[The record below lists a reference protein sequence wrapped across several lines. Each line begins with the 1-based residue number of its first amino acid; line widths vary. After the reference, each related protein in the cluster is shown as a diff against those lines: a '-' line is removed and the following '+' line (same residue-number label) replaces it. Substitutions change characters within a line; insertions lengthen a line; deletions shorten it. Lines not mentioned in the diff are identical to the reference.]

1 MRAPHQLIHD
11 PHKSISLTPVS
22 DDHTI
27 YTGKATPDAAADRG
41 WLLGHFKEP
50 GDPRHSEDVE
60 IKWGVHPKGEA
71 RERWVTGERRT
82 ALQVLISGRFR
93 LEFPGR
99 TVVLAEQGD
108 YVVWGRGVDHS
119 WYAEE
124 DTVVLT
130 VRWPSVPG
138 YRAEG
143 PAEGHTACDGAHESG
158 QRSRNAAIVSTEV

>member
-1 MRAPHQLIHD
+1 MN
-11 PHKSISLTPVS
+11 
-22 DDHTI
+22 DDSI
-27 YTGKATPDAAADRG
+27 YTGKAAPDAAADRG
-41 WLLGHFKEP
+41 WLLGHFKDP
-50 GDPRHSEDVE
+50 ADPRHSEDVE
-60 IKWGVHPKGEA
+60 IKWGVHPKGEERA
-71 RERWVTGERRT
+71 RWVRGEERT

-124 DTVVLT
+124 DAVVLT

-138 YRAEG
+138 YRADG
-143 PAEGHTACDGAHESG
+143 PHGPSNSPSG
-158 QRSRNAAIVSTEV
+158 G

>member
-1 MRAPHQLIHD
+1 MSDPAP
-11 PHKSISLTPVS
+11 PAPTTRTPTTSAV
-22 DDHTI
+22 
-27 YTGKATPDAAADRG
+27 YTGKAGPDAAVDRG

-60 IKWGVHPKGEA
+60 IKWGVHPKGDERA
-71 RERWVTGERRT
+71 RWVRGESRT

-99 TVVLAEQGD
+99 SVVLAEQGD

-124 DTVVLT
+124 DSVVLT
-130 VRWPSVPG
+130 VRWPSLPG
-138 YRAEG
+138 YRTED
-143 PAEGHTACDGAHESG
+143 PSG
-158 QRSRNAAIVSTEV
+158 RTSAPNPV